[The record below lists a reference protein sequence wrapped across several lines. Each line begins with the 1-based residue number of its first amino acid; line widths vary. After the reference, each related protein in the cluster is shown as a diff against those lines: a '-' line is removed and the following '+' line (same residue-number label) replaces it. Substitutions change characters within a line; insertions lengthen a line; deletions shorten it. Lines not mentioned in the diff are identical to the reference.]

1 MAGAK
6 IIKQLLAERD
16 INVNE
21 LAEVLGIKAQSMSNK
36 LYRDNFSFEE
46 MCSICNIL
54 NADLK
59 AITRDSKKE
68 FYETINTGMER
79 EPNE

>member
-6 IIKQLLAERD
+6 IIKQLLAERNV
-16 INVNE
+16 NVNE
-21 LAEVLGIKAQSMSNK
+21 LAKALGIKPQSMSNK

-46 MCSICNIL
+46 MCIICDIL

-59 AITRDSKKE
+59 AITRDSQKE
-68 FYETINTGMER
+68 FFETPECDSND
-79 EPNE
+79 

>member
-6 IIKQLLAERD
+6 IIKQLLAERNV
-16 INVNE
+16 NVNE
-21 LAEVLGIKAQSMSNK
+21 LAKALGIKPQSMSNK

-46 MCSICNIL
+46 MCIICVIL

-59 AITRDSKKE
+59 AITRDSQKE
-68 FYETINTGMER
+68 FYEIQDTN
-79 EPNE
+79 

>member
-6 IIKQLLAERD
+6 IIKQLLAERNV
-16 INVNE
+16 NVNE
-21 LAEVLGIKAQSMSNK
+21 LAKALGIKPQSMSNK

-46 MCSICNIL
+46 MCIICDIL

-59 AITRDSKKE
+59 AITRDSQKE
-68 FYETINTGMER
+68 FYELRKGD
-79 EPNE
+79 

>member
-6 IIKQLLAERD
+6 IIKQLLAERNV
-16 INVNE
+16 NVNE
-21 LAEVLGIKAQSMSNK
+21 LPKALGIKPQSMSNK

-46 MCSICNIL
+46 MCIICDIL

-59 AITRDSKKE
+59 AITRDSQKE
-68 FYETINTGMER
+68 FYELRKGD
-79 EPNE
+79 

>member
-6 IIKQLLAERD
+6 IIKQLLAEKNV
-16 INVNE
+16 NVNE
-21 LAEVLGIKAQSMSNK
+21 LAKALGIKPQSMSNK

-46 MCSICNIL
+46 MCIICDIL

-59 AITRDSKKE
+59 AITRDSQKE
-68 FYETINTGMER
+68 FYELRKGD
-79 EPNE
+79 